1 MAPASFH
8 EVGRAADEVLRSD
21 FVLAAAKLPLCCR
34 SAGGVEVASEGM
46 LAAGGKGVSGRLS
59 FKLAPLPGVD
69 VKKLAVDTAGRM
81 QGEVRVEH
89 AALQGAAVTLKAED
103 GAGAPTTAEV
113 GLDYMAGPLNLSASV
128 DVTSPGGPALW
139 GAGTVA
145 YEQFF
150 VGGEVKYATGNK
162 EQPLAD
168 YNACAG
174 YVAGDIT
181 AALQTKSK
189 ASQVQL
195 SVHQKYSK
203 DVELATEYI
212 HSRKLLTVGALY
224 KLDASTT
231 LQGKVDSCG
240 LVSCN
245 ALQVISAGVKLVSSV
260 EIDATNLAG
269 DAHRFGMTLHLG

>member
-1 MAPASFH
+1 MT
-8 EVGRAADEVLRSD
+8 LR
-21 FVLAAAKLPLCCR
+21 
-34 SAGGVEVASEGM
+34 
-46 LAAGGKGVSGRLS
+46 
-59 FKLAPLPGVD
+59 
-69 VKKLAVDTAGRM
+69 
-81 QGEVRVEH
+81 
-89 AALQGAAVTLKAED
+89 AED
-103 GAGAPTTAEV
+103 GAGVPATAEV

-145 YEQFF
+145 YEQLF
-150 VGGEVKYATGNK
+150 VGGEVKYAMGNK

-181 AALQTKSK
+181 AALQTKNK

-203 DVELATEYI
+203 DVELETSTSTAASCSPSARSTSSTQARRPRARWTPAASSRATLCRSSLPASSSCRL
-212 HSRKLLTVGALY
+212 SR
-224 KLDASTT
+224 
-231 LQGKVDSCG
+231 
-240 LVSCN
+240 
-245 ALQVISAGVKLVSSV
+245 SAPP
-260 EIDATNLAG
+260 NLAG